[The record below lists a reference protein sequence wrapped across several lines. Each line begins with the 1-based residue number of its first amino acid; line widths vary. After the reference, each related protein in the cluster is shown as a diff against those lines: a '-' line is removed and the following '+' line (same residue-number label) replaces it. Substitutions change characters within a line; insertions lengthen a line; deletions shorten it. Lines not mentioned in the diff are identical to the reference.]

1 MFGLHILTAEKS
13 TKKAAE
19 YENNQWPPNLPPKM
33 PFIIKFE
40 NRMFSLF
47 LRVSLDS
54 HLLLDSPRDNIVSC
68 GVAMDFTRVLQFL
81 TERNLEN
88 LHDVFKL
95 QKIDDN
101 VAPNLTLKQLA
112 SLGLVMGDAIAFT
125 KEFGK

>member
-1 MFGLHILTAEKS
+1 M
-13 TKKAAE
+13 AAE
-19 YENNQWPPNLPPKM
+19 FTAKNAVHYQIRT
-33 PFIIKFE
+33 FIIKFE
-40 NRMFSLF
+40 NQMFSLF
-47 LRVSLDS
+47 VRVSFDS
-54 HLLLDSPRDNIVSC
+54 HLLPDC
-68 GVAMDFTRVLQFL
+68 GVAMDFTRVLRFL

>member
-1 MFGLHILTAEKS
+1 M
-13 TKKAAE
+13 AAE
-19 YENNQWPPNLPPKM
+19 FTAKNAVHYQIRT
-33 PFIIKFE
+33 FIIKFV

-47 LRVSLDS
+47 VRVSLDS
-54 HLLLDSPRDNIVSC
+54 HLLPDSPRDNNDNIVSC
-68 GVAMDFTRVLQFL
+68 GVAMDFTRVLRFL
-81 TERNLEN
+81 TERNLEV